1 MLFRTSASFTLG
13 SSGGGLFDLDFN
25 LIGITTFKSPGRRFG
40 NFYCIPVEW
49 VERLL
54 QEEPQIDLVSKDRP
68 FWSLPDEEKPFFIA
82 NYNADGKEEMAENVR
97 HCQEMDASR

>member
-1 MLFRTSASFTLG
+1 MVVAQQALVSVL
-13 SSGGGLFDLDFN
+13 DLDFN

-54 QEEPQIDLVSKDRP
+54 QEEPQIDLVSSGRP
-68 FWSLPDEEKPFFIA
+68 FWSLPDEEKPFFMQIIMPMEKKKWQKIIKQ
-82 NYNADGKEEMAENVR
+82 NGMNLLLKIK
-97 HCQEMDASR
+97 